1 MLKGLKKE
9 LDAFRNKVV
18 SQAKKNLSK
27 KNSSGNLQRTVS
39 SNLKVSE
46 NSFEL
51 SFDLGKYGEFVD
63 KGVKGAGP
71 NRVKNGRQKAPNSP
85 FKFNSAKKSI
95 PTRALDKWVVNRG
108 IAPRNDKGQ
117 FISRK
122 TLKFLIARSIHA
134 QGIKPSLFFTKPF
147 EKEFKNLSND
157 VVQAFG
163 LDVDDLLKYSLNGK

>member
-9 LDAFRNKVV
+9 LDDFRNKVV
-18 SQAKKNLSK
+18 KQAKKNLSK
-27 KNSSGNLQRTVS
+27 KSSSGNLQRTIS

-51 SFDLGKYGEFVD
+51 SFELGKYGEFVD
-63 KGVKGAGP
+63 KGVKGAAP
-71 NRVKNGRQKAPNSP
+71 NRVKNGKQKAPNSP
-85 FKFNSAKKSI
+85 FKFKAANKSI
-95 PTRALDKWVVNRG
+95 PTRVLDKWVINKG
-108 IAPRNDKGQ
+108 IAPRNEKGQ
-117 FISRK
+117 FINRK
-122 TLKFLIARSIHA
+122 SLKFLIARSIHA